1 MVNYVAPFYLI
12 ASYNKRKRLQKAV
25 RVKLDAK
32 TELAPIKADAVTKKT
47 SKRKAR
53 LRSVLIYAAF
63 TGPAII
69 FFVLIQV
76 IPFLMGLYY
85 SFTSWNGVSSA
96 VEWVGLEN
104 YIKIFKDD
112 PNFFQSFLFTTKF
125 MLASVVISNLIGFGL
140 ALLLNA
146 ALKTR
151 NILRTVFFIPN
162 VIGGLLLGF
171 IWQFIFVKAF
181 ASIGNLTGLA
191 FFKLAWLGDET
202 TAFWGIVIVFAWQVS
217 GYMMVIYI
225 AALQGVDH
233 SLLEAARIDGASNW
247 TLLTRI
253 IMPLII
259 PAFTICFF
267 LTISMA
273 FKIFDL
279 NLSLTNGGP
288 FNSTQSVAIN
298 IYQEAF
304 QNNRYGLGTA
314 KSILFFLIVAVFT
327 SVQVIMTKR
336 KEVEA

>member
-1 MVNYVAPFYLI
+1 MKKSA
-12 ASYNKRKRLQKAV
+12 
-25 RVKLDAK
+25 
-32 TELAPIKADAVTKKT
+32 TEGGEEMEPKIE
-47 SKRKAR
+47 
-53 LRSVLIYAAF
+53 
-63 TGPAII
+63 TGPVRPEVQLKPVPKKGLKWKSILTYSAFVGPALV
-69 FFVLIQV
+69 FFLVIQI

-96 VEWVGLEN
+96 VEWVGFDN
-104 YIKIFKDD
+104 YIRIFTDD
-112 PNFFQSFLFTTKF
+112 QVFFQSFMFTTKF
-125 MLASVVISNLIGFGL
+125 MFAAVVISNVIGFGF

-151 NILRTVFFIPN
+151 NILRTVFFLPN

-171 IWQFIFVKAF
+171 IWQFIFVKGF
-181 ASIGNLTGLA
+181 ASLGNATDLSL
-191 FFKLAWLGDET
+191 FKMPWLGDEK
-202 TAFWGIVIVFAWQVS
+202 TAFWGIVIVFAWQIS
-217 GYMMVIYI
+217 GYMMVIYV
-225 AALQGVDH
+225 AALQGVDT
-233 SLLEAARIDGASNW
+233 SLLEAAKIDGASNW

-253 IMPLII
+253 IVPLIL

-279 NLSLTNGGP
+279 NISLTGGGP

-314 KSILFFLIVAVFT
+314 KSILFFVIVAVFT
-327 SVQVIMTKR
+327 TVQVMITKR
-336 KEVEA
+336 KEVQA

>member
-1 MVNYVAPFYLI
+1 MNPKLER
-12 ASYNKRKRLQKAV
+12 NELN
-25 RVKLDAK
+25 VKTD
-32 TELAPIKADAVTKKT
+32 INRI
-47 SKRKAR
+47 SKRKTNLKKA
-53 LRSVLIYAAF
+53 LTYLAF
-63 TGPAII
+63 VGPALV
-69 FFVLIQV
+69 FFLVIQI
-76 IPFLMGLYY
+76 IPFLMGVYY
-85 SFTSWNGVSSA
+85 SFTSWNGVSSV

-104 YIKIFKDD
+104 YKKIFTSD
-112 PNFFQSFLFTTKF
+112 PQFFSSFLFTTKF
-125 MLASVVISNLIGFGL
+125 MLAAVAVSNLIGFGF

-171 IWQFIFVKAF
+171 IWQFIFIKGF
-181 ASIGNLTGLA
+181 SSIGNVTGLA
-191 FFKLAWLGDET
+191 FFKLPWLGDEV
-202 TAFWGIVIVFAWQVS
+202 TAFWGIVIVFAWQIS

-225 AALQGVDH
+225 AALQGVDN
-233 SLLEAARIDGASNW
+233 SLLEAARIDGASNF
-247 TLLTRI
+247 TLLTKI
-253 IMPLII
+253 IIPLIL

-279 NLSLTNGGP
+279 NLSLTGGGP

-314 KSILFFLIVAVFT
+314 KSILFFLVVAVFT
-327 SVQVIMTKR
+327 TVQVMLTKKR
-336 KEVEA
+336 EVEA

>member
-1 MVNYVAPFYLI
+1 METKIETGP
-12 ASYNKRKRLQKAV
+12 V
-25 RVKLDAK
+25 RPEIQIQTPAK
-32 TELAPIKADAVTKKT
+32 KKIRYKSILT
-47 SKRKAR
+47 
-53 LRSVLIYAAF
+53 YAAF
-63 TGPAII
+63 VGPALL
-69 FFVLIQV
+69 FFLVIQI

-85 SFTSWNGVSSA
+85 SFPSWNGVSSA
-96 VEWVGLEN
+96 VEWVGIEN
-104 YIKIFKDD
+104 YKKIFSDD
-112 PNFFQSFLFTTKF
+112 PVFFNSFMFTTKF
-125 MLASVVISNLIGFGL
+125 MFAAVLISNLLGFSF

-171 IWQFIFVKAF
+171 IWQFIFVKGF
-181 ASIGNLTGLA
+181 ASLGNMTDIG
-191 FFKLAWLGDET
+191 FFKMPWLGDET
-202 TAFWGIVIVFAWQVS
+202 TAFWGIVIVFAWQIS
-217 GYMMVIYI
+217 GYMMVIYV
-225 AALQGVDH
+225 AALQGVDN
-233 SLLEAARIDGASNW
+233 SLLEAAKMDGASAW
-247 TLLTRI
+247 AVLTRI
-253 IMPLII
+253 IVPLIL

-279 NLSLTNGGP
+279 NISLTGGGP

-314 KSILFFLIVAVFT
+314 KSILFFVVVAIFT
-327 SVQVIMTKR
+327 TVQVMVTKK

>member
-1 MVNYVAPFYLI
+1 MNTKVETNVL
-12 ASYNKRKRLQKAV
+12 N
-25 RVKLDAK
+25 
-32 TELAPIKADAVTKKT
+32 TKKDIKST
-47 SKRKAR
+47 LKRKAK
-53 LRSVLIYAAF
+53 LKSILSYAAF
-63 TGPAII
+63 VGPALLFFLII
-69 FFVLIQV
+69 QILPFF
-76 IPFLMGLYY
+76 MGVYY

-96 VEWVGLEN
+96 VEWIGLEN
-104 YIKIFKDD
+104 YIKIFTSDS
-112 PNFFQSFLFTTKF
+112 NFLKSFTFTTKF
-125 MLASVVISNLIGFGL
+125 MFAAVFISNLIGFSF

-171 IWQFIFVKAF
+171 IWQFIFVKGF
-181 ASIGNLTGLA
+181 ASIGNLTDLA
-191 FFKLAWLGDET
+191 FFKLPWLGDEA
-202 TAFWGIVIVFAWQVS
+202 TAFWGIVIVFSWQIS

-233 SLLEAARIDGASNW
+233 SLLEAAKMDGASNW
-247 TLLTRI
+247 TLLTKVI
-253 IMPLII
+253 IPLIL

-279 NLSLTNGGP
+279 NLSLTGGGP

-314 KSILFFLIVAVFT
+314 KSILFFLVVAVFT
-327 SVQVIMTKR
+327 TVQVMITKKR
-336 KEVEA
+336 EVEA

>member
-1 MVNYVAPFYLI
+1 MKKSA
-12 ASYNKRKRLQKAV
+12 
-25 RVKLDAK
+25 
-32 TELAPIKADAVTKKT
+32 TEGGEEMEPKIE
-47 SKRKAR
+47 
-53 LRSVLIYAAF
+53 
-63 TGPAII
+63 TGPVRPEAQLKPVPKKGFKWKSILTYSAFVGPALV
-69 FFVLIQV
+69 FFLVIQI

-96 VEWVGLEN
+96 VEWVGFDN
-104 YIKIFKDD
+104 YIRIFTDD
-112 PNFFQSFLFTTKF
+112 QVFFQSFMFTTKF
-125 MLASVVISNLIGFGL
+125 MFAAVVISNVIGFGF

-151 NILRTVFFIPN
+151 NILRTVFFLPN

-171 IWQFIFVKAF
+171 IWQFIFVKGF
-181 ASIGNLTGLA
+181 ASLGNATDLSL
-191 FFKLAWLGDET
+191 FKMPWLGDEK
-202 TAFWGIVIVFAWQVS
+202 TAFWGIVIVFAWQIS
-217 GYMMVIYI
+217 GYMMVIYV
-225 AALQGVDH
+225 AALQGVDT
-233 SLLEAARIDGASNW
+233 SLLEAAKIDGASNW

-253 IMPLII
+253 IVPLIL

-279 NLSLTNGGP
+279 NISLTGGGP

-314 KSILFFLIVAVFT
+314 KSILFFVIVAVFT
-327 SVQVIMTKR
+327 TVQVMITKR
-336 KEVEA
+336 KEVQA

>member
-1 MVNYVAPFYLI
+1 MEPKI
-12 ASYNKRKRLQKAV
+12 
-25 RVKLDAK
+25 
-32 TELAPIKADAVTKKT
+32 E
-47 SKRKAR
+47 
-53 LRSVLIYAAF
+53 
-63 TGPAII
+63 TGPVRPEAQLKPVPKKGLKWKNILTYSAFVGPALV
-69 FFVLIQV
+69 FFLVIQI

-96 VEWVGLEN
+96 VEWVGFDN
-104 YIKIFKDD
+104 YIRIFTDD
-112 PNFFQSFLFTTKF
+112 QVFFQSFMFTTKF
-125 MLASVVISNLIGFGL
+125 MFAAVVISNVIGFGF

-151 NILRTVFFIPN
+151 NILRTVFFLPN

-171 IWQFIFVKAF
+171 IWQFIFVKGF
-181 ASIGNLTGLA
+181 ASLGNATDLSL
-191 FFKLAWLGDET
+191 FKMPWLGDEK
-202 TAFWGIVIVFAWQVS
+202 TAFWGIVIVFAWQIS
-217 GYMMVIYI
+217 GYMMVIYV
-225 AALQGVDH
+225 AALQGVDT
-233 SLLEAARIDGASNW
+233 SLLEAAKIDGASNW

-253 IMPLII
+253 IVPLIL

-279 NLSLTNGGP
+279 NISLTGGGP

-314 KSILFFLIVAVFT
+314 KSILFFVIVAVFT
-327 SVQVIMTKR
+327 TVQVMITKR
-336 KEVEA
+336 KEVQA

>member
-1 MVNYVAPFYLI
+1 MLVKTKIETEPVSP
-12 ASYNKRKRLQKAV
+12 KRQLNRAAKKK
-25 RVKLDAK
+25 VKYK
-32 TELAPIKADAVTKKT
+32 SI
-47 SKRKAR
+47 
-53 LRSVLIYAAF
+53 LIYAAF
-63 TGPAII
+63 VGPALL
-69 FFVLIQV
+69 FFLVIQI

-96 VEWVGLEN
+96 VQWVGFEN
-104 YIKIFKDD
+104 YTKIFTNDTA
-112 PNFFQSFLFTTKF
+112 FYESFKFTTKF
-125 MLASVVISNLIGFGL
+125 MLAAVVISNLIGFSF
-140 ALLLNA
+140 ALLLTA

-171 IWQFIFVKAF
+171 IWQFIFVKGF
-181 ASIGNLTGLA
+181 ASVGNMTGLG
-191 FFKLAWLGDET
+191 FFKMPWLGDET
-202 TAFWGIVIVFAWQVS
+202 TAFWGIVIVFAWQIS
-217 GYMMVIYI
+217 GYMMVIYV
-225 AALQGVDH
+225 AALQGVDT
-233 SLLEAARIDGASNW
+233 SLLEAAKIDGASSW
-247 TLLTRI
+247 AVLTKI
-253 IMPLII
+253 IIPLIL

-279 NLSLTNGGP
+279 NISLTGGGP

-314 KSILFFLIVAVFT
+314 KSILFFVVVAVFT
-327 SVQVIMTKR
+327 TAQVMLTKK